1 MAPKG
6 APGGDAGKTM
16 PVSGLAR
23 DGGIG
28 LQELRETFEG
38 WRIFS
43 GDGAWWAIRGGAQP
57 VTGPESLLL
66 PCLTAPGLPGL
77 AERLCLQEWL
87 DGLDPEALATV
98 YQGTMLRSAT

>member
-28 LQELRETFEG
+28 LQE
-38 WRIFS
+38 
-43 GDGAWWAIRGGAQP
+43 
-57 VTGPESLLL
+57 
-66 PCLTAPGLPGL
+66 
-77 AERLCLQEWL
+77 WL